1 MPLVDSALGGA
12 NAWQEATIE
21 SITQQTPTVRSIVLR
36 LRTSRHFLPGQHID
50 VRLSAPDGYQ
60 ARRSYSL
67 TSAPTL
73 TSTFEIAVELLQNG
87 EVSSWFHDVAQV
99 GDIIDVS
106 GPFATHFVWRAA
118 PDQPVLLIG
127 GGSGVAPFIS
137 MVRHRALVADAP
149 AMTMLYSARSWAD
162 VIYRKELLIEE
173 QAQRG
178 LRVAFAL
185 TRDASSS
192 IALPSDGA
200 PRVADYDRRIDERV
214 VAAELARFEGAP
226 TASFVCGSNRF
237 VSHVADLLVGTGIA
251 PSSIKTER
259 YGGAV

>member
-1 MPLVDSALGGA
+1 MPLVDSALSGA

-21 SITQQTPTVRSIVLR
+21 SITQQTPTVKSIVLR
-36 LRTSRHFLPGQHID
+36 PHAWRPFLPGQHSD

-67 TSAPTL
+67 TGGPAL
-73 TSTFEIAVELLQNG
+73 TSTFEIAVELLQRG

-99 GDIIDVS
+99 GDTIDVS
-106 GPFATHFVWRAA
+106 GPFAEHFVWRGA

-127 GGSGVAPFIS
+127 GGSGVAPFMS
-137 MVRHRALVADAP
+137 MVRHRACVADAAP
-149 AMTMLYSARSWAD
+149 MTLLYSVRSWAD
-162 VIYRKELLIEE
+162 VIYRKELRIEE

-192 IALPSDGA
+192 IALPSDSA
-200 PRVADYDRRIDERV
+200 SRVADYDRRIDERI
-214 VAAELARFEGAP
+214 VAAELARFERAP
-226 TASFVCGSNRF
+226 TATLICGSNRF
-237 VSHVADLLVGTGIA
+237 VSHVADLLVGMGIA
-251 PSSIKTER
+251 PPSIKTER
-259 YGGAV
+259 YGGDV